1 MLGEGST
8 FHFTIASNMRI
19 ARQHQAS
26 HDMQEELHQ
35 KRILEV
41 QRSFAGKIAV
51 VLVKVRVYEKK
62 ESGYDSKKSYI
73 MNFSTWRVSGF

>member
-1 MLGEGST
+1 MRKKKIFSLFVLGEGST

-35 KRILEV
+35 KRVTEV
-41 QRSFAGKIAV
+41 QRSFAGKTAL
-51 VLVKVRVYEKK
+51 VLVKVWDV
-62 ESGYDSKKSYI
+62 
-73 MNFSTWRVSGF
+73 FCGFAFVI